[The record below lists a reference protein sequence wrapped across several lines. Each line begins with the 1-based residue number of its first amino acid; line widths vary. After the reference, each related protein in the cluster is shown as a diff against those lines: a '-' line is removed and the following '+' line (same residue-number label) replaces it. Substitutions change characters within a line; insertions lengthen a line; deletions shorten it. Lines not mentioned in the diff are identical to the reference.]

1 MAFLMRAAEVFR
13 DFVTLGVPSSGKWQP
28 KKADIRAWGTWV
40 EDIIAAFFATGGK
53 IYQTR
58 ALLEA
63 DLTPAA
69 HSIAWVL
76 EDPIVANNGI
86 YRKVGATGAG
96 SWVRA
101 GDLPFS
107 FIVASNPGAGA
118 PNAIQATTSIPV
130 TSSALVILPI
140 AATNTSSPVTV
151 SFNGG
156 SALTVKTVAGDD
168 VVVGGLTAGMVALGV
183 VSGSTFRLTT
193 DQASSA
199 ILDLAQEAAQAALA
213 AANAGFVFDNI
224 EDFNETNIPSVLRFV
239 RTSGYTSPG
248 FGGSQYTRLSV
259 APAPARPWHQQSAD
273 GAWWELTEA
282 QPVPEMFGAAGD
294 GVADDTFAVQNANAY
309 ALAKNVALN
318 LTRTYLITVDPSSLL
333 APRRGAGSF
342 KRAGRTVPAAPKE
355 KVTNQI
361 WGGHFAVAQEAGSFS
376 TGAWRK
382 QMLDGMTGARIG
394 FTTGV
399 VAYSDVGDHHP
410 FGCHIQRTAGNTDAS
425 SFVGVWPLSVTESRC
440 YRGEK
445 SFVSFYSKKGANF
458 SAPNGAV
465 TMKVIGS
472 RGALQPIIRDDGN
485 YDLDTIELASYS
497 WVPANEI
504 EPYLVPQW
512 ISFTPPADIQQIA
525 FVLVVPF
532 SGTAGIDDWLKIEA
546 LHSDLGAIPTPMPD
560 LSREE
565 LIPRALTRYRASY
578 PYGLPPGILTLPGSL
593 AAVATGTAS
602 PNGVVFSVKWD
613 APMVYRP
620 SVVPYSPIIGGN
632 PRIGDETAG
641 TRLFAQVFDVS
652 ETGFFIT
659 NNAATVSGNR
669 YRAHWVARAAL

>member
-1 MAFLMRAAEVFR
+1 MPLN
-13 DFVTLGVPSSGKWQP
+13 PN
-28 KKADIRAWGTWV
+28 ADIVFADGPLAAPYQPEKSAIRRIFKQV
-40 EDIIAAFFATGGK
+40 EQAIDAFSAGAG
-53 IYQTR
+53 
-58 ALLEA
+58 
-63 DLTPAA
+63 
-69 HSIAWVL
+69 SIAKATKSQLGGDLAHAADVTAWVYN
-76 EDPIVANNGI
+76 DPTASNNGI
-86 YRKVGATGAG
+86 YRKYGGSGAG
-96 SWVRA
+96 SWTRIL
-101 GDLPFS
+101 DLPFS
-107 FIVASNPGAGA
+107 FIIASNPGAGTA
-118 PNAIQATTSIPV
+118 NAIQATTSIPV
-130 TSSALVILPI
+130 SSSALVILPI
-140 AATNTSSPVTV
+140 AATNTATPVTL

-156 SALTVKTVAGDD
+156 SALAIKTVSGNDP
-168 VVVGGLTAGMVALGV
+168 VVGGLTSGMIALGF
-183 VSGSTFRLTT
+183 VSGSTFRLAS
-193 DQASSA
+193 DQASAA
-199 ILDLAQEAAQAALA
+199 IIELAQAAAEAALG
-213 AANAGFVFDNI
+213 AANAGFVFNDVAAFEAASVDPVI
-224 EDFNETNIPSVLRFV
+224 EFV
-239 RTSGYTSPG
+239 RVAGYTTAG
-248 FGGSQYTRLSV
+248 DGGAVTYVRLSS
-259 APAPARPWHQQSAD
+259 APGTIQPWHKQTAD
-273 GAWWELTEA
+273 DDWWVLSEGE
-282 QPVPEMFGAAGD
+282 PNPEMFGAVGNGTA
-294 GVADDTFAVQNANAY
+294 ADTTAVQNADAY
-309 ALAKNVALN
+309 AVATNVALN
-318 LTRTYLITVDPSSLL
+318 LSRTYLITADPAALL

-342 KRAGRTVPAAPKE
+342 KRSGRTVPAAPKE

-394 FTTGV
+394 FSSGV

-410 FGCHIQRTAGNTDAS
+410 FGCHIQRNAGNTDAS

-458 SAPNGAV
+458 SAPSGTV
-465 TMKVIGS
+465 TLKVIGS

-497 WVPANEI
+497 WVPGNEV

-512 ISFTPPADIQQIA
+512 VSFTPPVDIQQIA
-525 FVLVVPF
+525 FVLIVPF
-532 SGTAGIDDWLKIEA
+532 SGTAGADDWLKIEA
-546 LHSDLGAIPTPMPD
+546 LHSDLGAVPTPMPD
-560 LSREE
+560 ASREE

-593 AAVATGTAS
+593 AAIATSTAS